1 MFRTRCLVL
10 IIFVMT
16 GEHRS
21 HGEVAK
27 HQEDEVRLAKQS
39 TDESSMPGEYNT
51 NEKNTLKSSDINV
64 NAESLAGHSA
74 KELPAVG
81 RSSIIGTASAANVTC
96 GQPTM
101 RSNISAQVDGQPS
114 KTVIEKWPWQASI
127 WRFNSRDGLWG
138 YRCTGALIGRQ
149 WVLTVAQCYDE
160 QLSSGTLVSF
170 GKTNL
175 LEANN
180 GWIAAGTVLCH
191 SGYNKATREN
201 DICLI
206 KLAKEV
212 TYSESIMPACLPNQS
227 DRSIVGEDCVITG
240 WNRITTTVHTLHEA
254 KVEILQKERC
264 STLLGDKKDLP
275 SSHICAGHD
284 NQITGPCLWMIG
296 DPLVCNGSVRNMSSY
311 TLMGLTSL
319 NVSGCDSS
327 TNRPGGFTDVTK
339 YYTWINTTMKNSP
352 DSFTCFDASTILP
365 CGSEIN
371 TNGTIVRSPVTSTS
385 AWIYPKSTTCSWN
398 ITAPVAHKIKL
409 EFLCLSTETA
419 STSNGCDDDYVRIEK
434 GEGGRH
440 TYCSS
445 FNSVKEYVTKS
456 NKASLIFHSDDD
468 DLTAQGFTAKVTFIP
483 PTAQEIS
490 TCFNETTIHECGTV
504 ITENNTLIRSPVG
517 DNTTWYYPSGIDC
530 EWDVQ
535 APKGHIITFEF
546 LCDFN
551 TYNEQSDLCNKD
563 YLNIK
568 PLGYTTGGTYC
579 GPHEIINPYETRGN
593 SAKVK
598 FHSEPNTKESTG
610 FVVKAIF
617 VKPSGK
623 FEIST
628 CFNETTI
635 HECGTVITEN
645 NTLIRSPVGDN
656 TTWYY
661 PSGIDCEWDVQA
673 PKGHIITFEFLC
685 DFNTYN
691 EQSDGCNKDYL
702 NIKPLGY
709 TTGRTYCGPHEIIN
723 PYETRGNSAK
733 VKFHSELNTKESTG
747 FVVKAIFVKP
757 SGKFVISQDRCYNQ
771 SDIGQCGEYIRENNT
786 VIRSPVVDT
795 STWLYP
801 PNTDCSWNVQA
812 PKGCNITFHFEC
824 FLHLYSPYSFS
835 TSCADDYLLIKS
847 PKVIR
852 GQKYCGEFSY
862 QKPYSVPGNTAT
874 LEFHSERN
882 SKGARGFVIQTVF
895 TCGGVFYFSSVKL
908 ISTLFLIS
916 LYFTK

>member
-27 HQEDEVRLAKQS
+27 HQEDEVRLAIQS

-101 RSNISAQVDGQPS
+101 KSNISALVDGQPI

-127 WRFNSRDGLWG
+127 WRFYSRDGSW
-138 YRCTGALIGRQ
+138 RHWCTGALIGKQ

-180 GWIAAGTVLCH
+180 GLIAAGTVLCH

-398 ITAPVAHKIKL
+398 ITAPVAHKIKF

-483 PTAQEIS
+483 PTAQELS
-490 TCFNETTIHECGTV
+490 TCFNETAIHECGTV
-504 ITENNTLIRSPVG
+504 ITKNNTLIRSPIG

-551 TYNEQSDLCNKD
+551 TYNEQSDL
-563 YLNIK
+563 
-568 PLGYTTGGTYC
+568 
-579 GPHEIINPYETRGN
+579 
-593 SAKVK
+593 
-598 FHSEPNTKESTG
+598 
-610 FVVKAIF
+610 
-617 VKPSGK
+617 
-623 FEIST
+623 
-628 CFNETTI
+628 
-635 HECGTVITEN
+635 
-645 NTLIRSPVGDN
+645 
-656 TTWYY
+656 
-661 PSGIDCEWDVQA
+661 
-673 PKGHIITFEFLC
+673 
-685 DFNTYN
+685 
-691 EQSDGCNKDYL
+691 CNKDYL

-771 SDIGQCGEYIRENNT
+771 SDIRQCGEYIRENNT

-824 FLHLYSPYSFS
+824 FLHLYSRSFS
-835 TSCADDYLLIKS
+835 TSCADYLLIKS

-895 TCGGVFYFSSVKL
+895 TCGGVSYFSSVKL